1 MEVTFDQDHQRFTEG
16 AVEDKVSTI
25 RQASS
30 EPQEIA
36 ELKKQIEDEVRAR
49 NISEEKLETVSNELR
64 SRTDAQLSLSRKLE
78 DLEREISDLSK
89 SVSAQIDRI
98 NQDLEL
104 RRQQYLPRSRL
115 LVRNDNQSQNLAADQ
130 SGASGVRLLEY
141 VVQRLLAAVQE
152 ENQMLEEMSKEQD
165 LYEAKIQECDRK
177 LAEASETHKIIFE
190 Q

>member
-1 MEVTFDQDHQRFTEG
+1 MEVTFDQDHQRFREE

-78 DLEREISDLSK
+78 DLER
-89 SVSAQIDRI
+89 
-98 NQDLEL
+98 
-104 RRQQYLPRSRL
+104 
-115 LVRNDNQSQNLAADQ
+115 
-130 SGASGVRLLEY
+130 
-141 VVQRLLAAVQE
+141 
-152 ENQMLEEMSKEQD
+152 
-165 LYEAKIQECDRK
+165 
-177 LAEASETHKIIFE
+177 
-190 Q
+190 